1 MDILIVP
8 RLFPTFAYENRAP
21 SLVHKKAGRLERMV
35 KRLAY
40 LQGSVLTAIGDY
52 LRLAYS
58 WKFSL
63 IISSRVS
70 GIRTYDHSLSL

>member
-40 LQGSVLTAIGDY
+40 LQGSVLTVIGDY

-58 WKFSL
+58 
-63 IISSRVS
+63 
-70 GIRTYDHSLSL
+70 